1 MATTASTTP
10 TGRNADD
17 ERLNEKFNTLLR
29 EAAEKR
35 EARAR
40 LQHTEDAAAAK
51 RESADLIG
59 LARDPE
65 RYRQS

>member
-1 MATTASTTP
+1 MAKTVNTTP

-17 ERLNEKFNTLLR
+17 ERLNERFNTLLR

-40 LQHTEDAAAAK
+40 MQHAEDAAAAK
-51 RESADLIG
+51 QESADLIG
-59 LARDPE
+59 LARDPD
-65 RYRQS
+65 RYGQS

>member
-1 MATTASTTP
+1 MAATDSTIP
-10 TGRNADD
+10 AGGNADD

-40 LQHTEDAAAAK
+40 LQHTENAAAAK
-51 RESADLIG
+51 QESADLIG
-59 LARDPE
+59 LARDPN
-65 RYRQS
+65 RYRPS